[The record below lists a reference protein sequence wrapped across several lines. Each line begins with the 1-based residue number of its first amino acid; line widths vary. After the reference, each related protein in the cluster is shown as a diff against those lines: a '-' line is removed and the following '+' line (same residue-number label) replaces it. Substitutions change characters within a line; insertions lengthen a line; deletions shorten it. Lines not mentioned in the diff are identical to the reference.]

1 MLVQFTVNNFRSIKD
16 DVTLNMLAASKDESN
31 TFLLR
36 EGSYE
41 LLNSAVLYGANASGK
56 SNVLKAMAQMRNI
69 VLNATKVHQSTDK
82 LPHNPYKLN
91 KQTMEASTSFEIIFF
106 IKDSKYRYGFEL
118 DSTTVYAEWL
128 FLDENGREAKLFYRD
143 IDDEFYVNK
152 NKFKEGKGLEEKTLK
167 NQLFIWKCD
176 SENGPISREI
186 LQWFS
191 HLNMI
196 DGLENTGYIAF
207 TTNQM
212 KNESFKKDIVS
223 LVKFADLGIVDIA
236 TNELKMDQ
244 KEIEAIPLPQEI
256 KDQMLDESFV
266 KIETHTSHK
275 FFDQNNNELG
285 QVRFDLHKD
294 ESFGTKKFFAMSAP
308 ILDTLKR
315 GGILIVDELDASLH
329 PILTM
334 HLMKLFHNKKANSK
348 NAQLI
353 FATHDTNLL
362 NADLLR
368 RDQIWFTEKDKYG
381 ATALYSLVEY
391 KANKARKSTNLEK
404 NYLQGRYGA
413 IPYIGEFGFG
423 ELSNE

>member
-1 MLVQFTVNNFRSIKD
+1 MLVQFAVNNFRSIKD
-16 DVTLNMLAASKDESN
+16 YVTLNMLAASKDESN

-36 EGSYE
+36 DGSCE
-41 LLNSAVLYGANASGK
+41 LLNSAVLYGPNASGK

-69 VLNATKVHQSTDK
+69 VLNTTKVHQSTDK

-91 KQTMEASTSFEIIFF
+91 KQTIEASTSFEIIFF
-106 IKDSKYRYGFEL
+106 IHNSKYRYGFEL
-118 DSTTVYAEWL
+118 DSATVYAEWL
-128 FLDENGREAKLFYRD
+128 FVDENGREAKLFYRD
-143 IDDEFYVNK
+143 INDEFYVNK

-167 NQLFIWKCD
+167 NQLFVWKCD
-176 SENGPISREI
+176 SENGPISRDI

-196 DGLENTGYIAF
+196 DGLENRGYIDF
-207 TTNQM
+207 TINQM

-236 TNELKMDQ
+236 TNESRMDPQ
-244 KEIEAIPLPQEI
+244 DIEAIPLSQEI
-256 KDQMLDESFV
+256 KDQMLKDENLV

-275 FFDQNNNELG
+275 FFDKDNNEVG
-285 QVRFDLHKD
+285 QIRFDLRKD
-294 ESFGTKKFFAMSAP
+294 ESFGTNKFFAMSAP

-315 GGILIVDELDASLH
+315 GGVLIVDELDASLH

-334 HLMKLFHNKKANSK
+334 HLIKLFHNEKVNSQ

-362 NADLLR
+362 NSNLFR

-381 ATALYSLVEY
+381 STDLYSLVEY
-391 KANKARKSTNLEK
+391 KSNKARKSTNLEK

-413 IPYIGEFGFG
+413 IPYIGEFGFRD
-423 ELSNE
+423 L

>member
-1 MLVQFTVNNFRSIKD
+1 MLIQFSVNNFRSIKD
-16 DVTLNMLAASKDESN
+16 NVTLSMLAASKDISN
-31 TFLLR
+31 TFFLR
-36 EGSYE
+36 DGSYE

-56 SNVLKAMAQMRNI
+56 SNILKAMAQMRNI
-69 VLNATKVHQSTDK
+69 VLNSTKVHQSTDK
-82 LPHNPYKLN
+82 LPHNPYKLT
-91 KQTMEASTSFEIIFF
+91 KQTVQASTSFEIIFF
-106 IKDSKYRYGFEL
+106 VQENKYRYGFEF

-143 IDDEFYVNK
+143 IEEEFYVNK
-152 NKFKEGKGLEEKTLK
+152 NKFKEGRGLEEKTLK

-176 SENGPISREI
+176 AENGPISKEI

-191 HLNMI
+191 HFNMI
-196 DGLENTGYIAF
+196 DGLENRGYIDF
-207 TTNQM
+207 TINQM
-212 KNESFKKDIVS
+212 KNQEFKKEIVS
-223 LVKFADLGIVDIA
+223 LVKFADLGIIDIA
-236 TNELKMDQ
+236 TNESKIDS
-244 KEIEAIPLPQEI
+244 KEIEAIPLPREI
-256 KDQMLDESFV
+256 KDQILNDENLI

-275 FFDQNNNELG
+275 FFDQDNNEVG

-294 ESFGTKKFFAMSAP
+294 ESFGTNKFFAMSAP

-329 PILTM
+329 PILTTY
-334 HLMKLFHNKKANSK
+334 LIRLFHNKKVNSQ

-381 ATALYSLVEY
+381 STDLYSLVEY
-391 KANKARKSTNLEK
+391 KINKARKSTNLEK

-423 ELSNE
+423 DA